1 MKISYVRTC
10 SRSNDSQ
17 TSLKKSQLQRKVL
30 FLQQLTAKIQ
40 SAGQDLVQRG
50 QLEELLHSADL
61 AELDLV
67 RPGHIYAA
75 LFDVLVRQDALD
87 EALDV
92 LQRMKTAGI
101 RNVSAYLDRVQVE
114 AVCRAKNVAVDDYLR
129 TLDDDDDDDAPADH
143 EEIKEIIRA
152 KN

>member
-129 TLDDDDDDDAPADH
+129 TLDDDDDDAPADH